1 MKLPGHLPSPLTLSG
16 LPEPEGARKSLTAV
30 WMAPASL
37 TPLAPP
43 TAGPRSL
50 PSLHEVSITVER
62 RRIFF
67 ADKQASLLDK
77 LQSSAANA
85 SPLQGSTLS
94 TEQRSACVAVLTS
107 VVAAVTAAE

>member
-1 MKLPGHLPSPLTLSG
+1 MKVPSHLPSPLALSG

-43 TAGPRSL
+43 TAGPSL
-50 PSLHEVSITVER
+50 VKARNEVSIAVER
-62 RRIFF
+62 RQMAF
-67 ADKQASLLDK
+67 AEKQASLLDR

-85 SPLQGSTLS
+85 SPLHGSMLS
-94 TEQRSACVAVLTS
+94 TEQRSACITVLTS
-107 VVAAVTAAE
+107 VVAAAMDAE